1 MPTIHKDDTIA
12 QQAELPRDLSGASVT
27 FRVGD
32 TNPDSYPAVIQ
43 DAATGLVAVPLSQ
56 IDWDAELDDAEGA
69 VYVDFEITF
78 DDGTV
83 EIIPPDGDTF
93 YVYD

>member
-1 MPTIHKDDTIA
+1 MPTIHKEDTIA

-32 TNPDSYPAVIQ
+32 ADPDRYTAVIQ
-43 DAATGLVAVPLSQ
+43 DAASGLVAVPLSQ
-56 IDWDAELDDAEGA
+56 IDWDAKLGGGEGS
-69 VYVDFEITF
+69 VYVDFEVTF

-83 EIIPPDGDTF
+83 EIIPPGGDTF
-93 YVYD
+93 YIYD

>member
-1 MPTIHKDDTIA
+1 MPTIHKEDTIA

-32 TNPDSYPAVIQ
+32 TNPDRYSAVIQ
-43 DAATGLVAVPLSQ
+43 DAASGVVAVPLSQ
-56 IDWDAELDDAEGA
+56 IDWDAELDGGEGP
-69 VYVDFEITF
+69 VTVDFKVTF

-83 EIIPPDGDTF
+83 EIVPPDGDTF